1 MRGKGEMAPKHAL
14 GKSETTIL

>member
-1 MRGKGEMAPKHAL
+1 MAPKHAL